1 MNECSLPIWFYNSF
15 PSLLERF
22 YAIKYIFIFYKKRQ
36 VITVHKLP
44 ISLLKFCVEY
54 IMVFQINENCQLMFV
69 YDVTFV
75 HKSHDRQPTDHC
87 SNSTGG
93 KVAK

>member
-1 MNECSLPIWFYNSF
+1 
-15 PSLLERF
+15 
-22 YAIKYIFIFYKKRQ
+22 
-36 VITVHKLP
+36 
-44 ISLLKFCVEY
+44 
-54 IMVFQINENCQLMFV
+54 MVFQINENCQLMFV